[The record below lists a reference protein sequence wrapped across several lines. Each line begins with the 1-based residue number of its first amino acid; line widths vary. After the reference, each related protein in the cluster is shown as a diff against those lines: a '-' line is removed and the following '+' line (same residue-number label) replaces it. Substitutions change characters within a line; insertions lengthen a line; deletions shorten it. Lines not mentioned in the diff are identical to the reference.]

1 MATTLSQ
8 FRSKIE
14 VDLDLQE
21 ETFITSSEI
30 TGYVNEALREAQR
43 EVLGIYEDY
52 FLTKTNLALSIGVS
66 TYSMPSDIYANK
78 IRGMIYDN
86 NYNIY
91 EIRRIR
97 TPQKFLD
104 RHLLRNDDPT
114 DYYMYIIINDA
125 VNGFQI
131 ELSPA
136 AKETSATAITLWYL
150 RDISVIA
157 SDSDVIDQDI
167 PECID
172 FMFAYVKGQ
181 CLKKENSGLM
191 PPEARDEIERQRKLL
206 VDVLTNMVPD
216 DDNTIIKDTTYYR
229 ETS

>member
-52 FLTKTNLALSIGVS
+52 FLTKANLAITLGVS

-78 IRGMIYDN
+78 IRGVIYDN
-86 NYNIY
+86 SNEIY
-91 EIRRIR
+91 EIKRIR
-97 TPQKFLD
+97 TPHKFLD

-114 DYYMYIIINDA
+114 DYYMYIILNDA
-125 VNGFQI
+125 TSGFQI

-136 AKETSATAITLWYL
+136 AKETSANAVTLWYL
-150 RDISVIA
+150 RDIATIS
-157 SDSDVIDQDI
+157 SDSDVIDKDI

-172 FMFAYVKGQ
+172 FMYAYVKGQ

-191 PPEARDEIERQRKLL
+191 PPEAQEQIERQRRLL

-216 DDNTIIKDTTYYR
+216 DDNKIVQDQTWYK